1 MLPALPQN
9 LKELYCSNNQ
19 LTLLPALPQNLT
31 ILDCSDNQLTLLPA
45 LPQNLTILHCS
56 DNRLNLLPYLPQNLK
71 NLHYNN
77 NPIHKIVNDINN
89 SFIQI
94 KKSMRILNNVCHLC
108 YCLQFKK
115 QFRKWLWEKVR
126 EPNVMKRYSPNY
138 LIENLGDE
146 DDLDTVLN
154 NW

>member
-1 MLPALPQN
+1 MTSAIETYLNSLSEDTVIINIESKGITSLPDLTRFRN
-9 LKELYCSNNQ
+9 LEELYC
-19 LTLLPALPQNLT
+19 
-31 ILDCSDNQLTLLPA
+31 
-45 LPQNLTILHCS
+45 
-56 DNRLNLLPYLPQNLK
+56 Y
-71 NLHYNN
+71 N
-77 NPIHKIVNDINN
+77 NPISEIVHNH
-89 SFIQI
+89 SLIQI
-94 KKSMRILNNVCHLC
+94 KQNIRILNNVCHLC

-126 EPNVMKRYSPNY
+126 KPNVERLYNPIY